1 MALHGEGGRR
11 RYLVATGVAIH
22 LGIMLNLVSI
32 FIGLVTLALGLIAFM
47 PLLGWMN
54 WLVIPIGIVGA
65 AIGAISSTN
74 GGRNLNL
81 VLIVI
86 FAIRLSLGGG
96 IF

>member
-1 MALHGEGGRR
+1 MFA
-11 RYLVATGVAIH
+11 V
-22 LGIMLNLVSI
+22 MLNIFSI
-32 FIGLVTLALGLIAFM
+32 AIGLVTLVLGLVAFV

-65 AIGAISSTN
+65 AVGALSSSN

-96 IF
+96 II

>member
-1 MALHGEGGRR
+1 
-11 RYLVATGVAIH
+11 
-22 LGIMLNLVSI
+22 MLNIVSI
-32 FIGLVTLALGLIAFM
+32 ALGLVTLTLGLVAFI

-54 WLVIPIGIVGA
+54 WIVIPIGIVGA
-65 AIGAISSTN
+65 AVGALSSSN